1 MKYSFNIYILR
12 WWELVQKSS
21 SNKELFKRLTV
32 RIILAAVLV
41 IVILYL
47 LPRFIHLL
55 FPIILAYLLAA
66 LINPLVNKINFWFK
80 KTKIRSSFSR
90 NMITLFL
97 TSFILVVI
105 SVFIYLVFATL
116 IQEVVGLATS
126 IQENWQNIVTFFEDL
141 ENWVAM
147 QVIVLPGPAVE
158 ILENFTESILNFIQ
172 NFSSNLLSITVSSTG
187 WLISRMGSFSL
198 NFITFFLALYFI
210 MSDFNVILGHAIQRT
225 DQRLLDSIRLLKNSA
240 LIGVIGY
247 VKTQV
252 ILAGVAFIFMFTA
265 FTLYGQPYNF
275 IIALALAIVDLIP
288 LIGTIAVLAPWGV
301 IEIIGGDPNKG
312 VFLIF
317 LGILF
322 FVFRR
327 LTEPKIMGTQT
338 GLHPLLAL
346 IGIYVGIQFSGL
358 WGALLG
364 PLVMILII
372 SVIRSGVLDNTF
384 RDFKEVYY
392 KTAILLKRD

>member
-1 MKYSFNIYILR
+1 
-12 WWELVQKSS
+12 
-21 SNKELFKRLTV
+21 
-32 RIILAAVLV
+32 
-41 IVILYL
+41 
-47 LPRFIHLL
+47 
-55 FPIILAYLLAA
+55 
-66 LINPLVNKINFWFK
+66 
-80 KTKIRSSFSR
+80 
-90 NMITLFL
+90 
-97 TSFILVVI
+97 
-105 SVFIYLVFATL
+105 
-116 IQEVVGLATS
+116 
-126 IQENWQNIVTFFEDL
+126 
-141 ENWVAM
+141 
-147 QVIVLPGPAVE
+147 
-158 ILENFTESILNFIQ
+158 
-172 NFSSNLLSITVSSTG
+172 
-187 WLISRMGSFSL
+187 MGSFSL

-275 IIALALAIVDLIP
+275 IIALALAIVDFIP

-327 LTEPKIMGTQT
+327 LTEPKVMGTQT

-346 IGIYVGIQFSGL
+346 IGIYVEIGRASCRER
-358 WGALLG
+358 
-364 PLVMILII
+364 V
-372 SVIRSGVLDNTF
+372 
-384 RDFKEVYY
+384 
-392 KTAILLKRD
+392 